1 MRIDDFIW
9 KPDVVDKI
17 ASKHGVTTDEVEEV
31 FAHAP
36 HIRFHERGKVAGEDL
51 YTALGRTNVGRYLRV
66 FFIYK
71 RDRRALIVTARE
83 MDKGERKLYAK
94 R

>member
-1 MRIDDFIW
+1 MRVDDFIW
-9 KPDVVDKI
+9 KPSVVEKI

-31 FAHAP
+31 FVNEP
-36 HIRFHERGKVAGEDL
+36 HIRFHERGNVAGEDL
-51 YTALGRTNVGRYLRV
+51 YTALGRTHAGRYLRV

-83 MDKGERKLYAK
+83 MDGGERKLYAK